1 MVMLGVTTSV
11 IGKKVREWIEL
22 MLGIHTPFIFMVNF
36 VDLLRQAMGFYLLGD
51 FPYSI
56 CAPL

>member
-11 IGKKVREWIEL
+11 LGKKVREWIEL

-36 VDLLRQAMGFYLLGD
+36 VDLLRQAMSFYLLGD

>member
-1 MVMLGVTTSV
+1 MLGVTTSV
-11 IGKKVREWIEL
+11 LVKKVREWIEL

-36 VDLLRQAMGFYLLGD
+36 VDLLRQAMSFYLLGD